1 MHIKNNYKA
10 TIAASFLGYIT
21 QAIMLNFPPLLYIFF
36 QDEYGL
42 TLSQV
47 SFLITANIIVE
58 LVVDVIVSK
67 IASRVGYRP
76 LVLSATAFAILG
88 LLSMFLLPMIIPNK
102 FVALI
107 LSMMLCGAGGGIME
121 VLISPIVEAC
131 PTKNKSGMMSLLH
144 SFYCWGQAA
153 VVLFSTIFFLIF
165 GLENWM
171 FVAIFWICVPLA
183 CMFIFSRA
191 PIYMLEA
198 DNSERQASIF
208 ALFKNKVFWVLVL
221 MMICAGASELAMAQ
235 WASAFAE
242 TVIGN
247 SELKWLTDLLGPC
260 LFAICMGCAR
270 VFYAKM
276 SEKINLTKGI
286 FISSLICIASY
297 LIAIFSPFPALSLA
311 GCALC
316 GIGAGIMWPGSFSI
330 ASAKMPSGGVLMFGL
345 LALAGDFGC
354 LAGPS
359 LAGQISS
366 IFDDDLKVGFAV
378 SIIFPLTLAIICAT
392 MFIRSKKRKNITKE
406 EASQE

>member
-1 MHIKNNYKA
+1 MLIKNNYKA
-10 TIAASFLGYIT
+10 TIGAAFLGYIT

-36 QDEYGL
+36 QEGYGL

-58 LVVDVIVSK
+58 LVVDIIVSK
-67 IASRVGYRP
+67 IAIRVGYRP
-76 LVLSATAFAILG
+76 LILSATVLATLG
-88 LLSMFLLPMIIPNK
+88 LLSMFIFPTIIPNK

-144 SFYCWGQAA
+144 SFYCWGQAG
-153 VVLFSTIFFLIF
+153 VVLFSTIFFLVF

-171 FVAIFWICVPLA
+171 FVAIFWTIVPLI
-183 CMFIFSRA
+183 CMFLFCRA
-191 PIYMLEA
+191 PIYVLEEE
-198 DNSERQASIF
+198 NTEKSSVLV
-208 ALFKNKVFWVLVL
+208 LFKNKIFWILVL

-242 TVIGN
+242 TVIGR
-247 SELKWLTDLLGPC
+247 SDLKWLTDLLGPC
-260 LFAICMGCAR
+260 LFAICMGLAR

-276 SEKINLTKGI
+276 SEKIDLTKGI

-297 LIAIFSPFPALSLA
+297 LIAILSPFPVLSLV

-330 ASAKMPSGGVLMFGL
+330 ASAKMPHGGVLMFGL
-345 LALAGDFGC
+345 LALSGDFGC
-354 LAGPS
+354 LLGPS
-359 LAGQISS
+359 LAGQISAA
-366 IFDDDLKVGFAV
+366 FNDNLKVGFAV
-378 SIIFPLTLAIICAT
+378 SIIFPLTLAIICAI
-392 MFIRSKKRKNITKE
+392 MFIKKSKKRRNK
-406 EASQE
+406 

>member
-1 MHIKNNYKA
+1 MRIRNNYKA
-10 TIAASFLGYIT
+10 TVGAAFLGYIT

-36 QDEYGL
+36 QSDYGL
-42 TLSQV
+42 SLSQV

-67 IASRVGYRP
+67 IAARVGYRP
-76 LVLSATAFAILG
+76 LILIATALASLG
-88 LLSMFLLPMIIPNK
+88 IVSLFLFPMIMPNK

-107 LSMMLCGAGGGIME
+107 LAMMICGAGGGILE

-153 VVLFSTIFFLIF
+153 VVLFSTLFFLAF

-171 FVAIFWICVPLA
+171 FVAIFWTLVPLT
-183 CMFIFSRA
+183 CLFLFSFS
-191 PIYMLEA
+191 PIYMLEEGEA
-198 DNSERQASIF
+198 KKSSVLT
-208 ALFKNKVFWVLVL
+208 LFKNKIFWVLVL
-221 MMICAGASELAMAQ
+221 MMVCAGASELAMAQ

-260 LFAICMGCAR
+260 LFAICMGCTR

-276 SEKINLTKGI
+276 SEKIDLTKGI
-286 FISSLICIASY
+286 FISSLICICSY
-297 LIAIFSPFPALSLA
+297 LLTIFAPHPSFSLV

-316 GIGAGIMWPGSFSI
+316 GIGAGIMWPGAFSI
-330 ASAKMPSGGVLMFGL
+330 ASEKVPNGGVLMFGL
-345 LALAGDFGC
+345 LALSGDFGC
-354 LAGPS
+354 LVGPS
-359 LAGQISS
+359 LAGQASAV
-366 IFDDDLKVGFAV
+366 FDDNLKVGFAV
-378 SIIFPLTLAIICAT
+378 AIIFPLILAVISAV
-392 MFIRSKKRKNITKE
+392 MYVRGKKRKRLENKNE
-406 EASQE
+406 G